1 MNKQLNNFKKKF
13 ITLGLTVVLS
23 LSSLGL
29 VFADGTRVV
38 TLGANLTQ
46 EQKDIM
52 LKYFGVNKNEV
63 VILEVNNQ
71 EERKYLQGV
80 ATEAQLGTKTYS
92 CAYVEPTKSGSGIN
106 VKTANITWATPAMVA
121 TTLSTAGLT
130 DADVVIAAN
139 FPVSGTGALTGIMK
153 AFEDATGKPLDEDK
167 KELASEE
174 LITTGDLG
182 DTIGQDKATGIVN
195 DIKTD
200 IIKNNTKDT
209 VQIANTINNVVNNYN
224 VTLSNEQKSKLESLM
239 EKISKQDYK
248 YSEMKDALNSVS
260 DVVDKNLSAA
270 GESVNRGFFNNIL
283 NSIKSFFTNIGDW
296 FKGLFN
302 NNSNDKS
309 SILDKTNDS
318 LLGENAKIDAT
329 DKSTINLPSK
339 EKVEGFFSK
348 IWHWFTGLFNNNS
361 NNIDNNKNNNNNNN
375 TDNNINNNIDNN
387 SNNNSQNNESNTNT
401 TNDAVNQL
409 ENNSTINENPTQ
421 DSTINQDSSTPQKS
435 PENSEGSVDNQTT
448 TEDNTNNTTQSQN

>member
-13 ITLGLTVVLS
+13 VTLGLTAVLS

-29 VFADGTRVV
+29 VFADGARVV

-46 EQKDIM
+46 EQKDTM
-52 LKYFGVNKNEV
+52 LKYFGVNKDEV

-80 ATEAQLGTKTYS
+80 ATEAQLGKKTYS

-182 DTIGQDKATGIVN
+182 DDIGQDKATGIVN
-195 DIKTD
+195 DVKTE

-209 VQIANTINNVVNNYN
+209 VQIAETINNVVNNYN
-224 VTLSNEQKSKLESLM
+224 VTLTDEQMSKLESLM
-239 EKISKQDYK
+239 EKIAQQDYK

-260 DVVDKNLSAA
+260 DVVSENLSAM
-270 GESVNRGFFNNIL
+270 GEKVNTGFFDGIL
-283 NSIKSFFTNIGDW
+283 DGIKNFFTGIGDW
-296 FKGLFN
+296 FKETFGGEN
-302 NNSNDKS
+302 NDS
-309 SILDKTNDS
+309 SILDNTNDS
-318 LLGENAKIDAT
+318 LLGENAQIDAT
-329 DKSTINLPSK
+329 DKSTINLPSS
-339 EKVEGFFSK
+339 EEVEGFFAK
-348 IWHWFTGLFNNNS
+348 IWNWFTGLFTNNS
-361 NNIDNNKNNNNNNN
+361 DNVE
-375 TDNNINNNIDNN
+375 DNINNENTTTPQEELNNDTVNDESVNSLEENSTVEENVQPETSTDTNIGSQEDTNSSVDEQTTKDNDSDN
-387 SNNNSQNNESNTNT
+387 NNESLDTTDSQSDTN
-401 TNDAVNQL
+401 Q
-409 ENNSTINENPTQ
+409 
-421 DSTINQDSSTPQKS
+421 
-435 PENSEGSVDNQTT
+435 
-448 TEDNTNNTTQSQN
+448 